1 MKINTKKSLKSTL
14 MMIICL
20 VSFIKFSGCS
30 EDDILIPVVTY
41 SNLSVYHVDM
51 ITGNLDIQIN
61 NVVAASN
68 VVYLERLNYQQL
80 LPGNNNLKI
89 QNASG
94 TTLIDTTFFLS
105 ENNYYSVFIY
115 DVGGVAKPL
124 IVTDNLTNP
133 GTTNSSVRFINFA
146 PGAGSLAL
154 GGTSKPSPWFPNEAY
169 GVPASFRPITGGV
182 YNLYMN
188 EALTPVTL
196 ATLIDQTLA
205 AGRIY
210 TIIGKGIAGGTG
222 NQNIGIVVYN
232 NQ

>member
-1 MKINTKKSLKSTL
+1 MKMIKTKPLTAIL
-14 MMIICL
+14 IVIFCT

-30 EDDILIPVVTY
+30 EDTIIPVVTY
-41 SNLSVYHVDM
+41 SNISVYHVDM
-51 ITGNLDIQIN
+51 NLVSIEIEIN
-61 NVVAASN
+61 NIVAASN
-68 VVYLERLNYQQL
+68 VSYLERLNYQQL

-89 QNASG
+89 QNSSG
-94 TTLIDTTFFLS
+94 TTIIDTTFFLS

-124 IVTDNLTNP
+124 IVSDNLTNP
-133 GTTNSSVRFINFA
+133 GTTNASVRFISFA
-146 PGAGSLAL
+146 PGAGSVNL
-154 GGTSKPSPWFPNEAY
+154 GAVSKSAPWFPNEDY

-182 YNLYMN
+182 YDLYMN
-188 EALTPVTL
+188 EAFTPITL

-210 TIIGKGIAGGTG
+210 TIIGKGIAGGSG
-222 NQNIGIVVYN
+222 NQDLGIVVYN